1 MAENIL
7 PEEKLFK
14 IIQQEK
20 KSSLK
25 GKGEDPELKKKKDG
39 WYDGFIR
46 KLLAWKEALIAQTG
60 KIAGLVAGKVKLPVK
75 WKIHDIQLFT
85 INSILFIMVI
95 VLVFFTIYYAFAS
108 YPNLARIVTATAK
121 AQSYLPSVNKEA
133 EELHPINYY
142 TQAARQRD
150 IFRVVQPGPAAGD
163 TSLTAGEKTLGGELK
178 LQGIAWSDA
187 PKVMI
192 FSEKDN
198 KLYVVKE
205 GQAIGT
211 TGTRVK
217 TILRNKVILN
227 SGDKNFEL

>member
-20 KSSLK
+20 KSSAK
-25 GKGEDPELKKKKDG
+25 GKGGDPEAKKKKNEWLSG
-39 WYDGFIR
+39 LVR
-46 KLLAWKEALIAQTG
+46 KLLPWKEKLNLQVR
-60 KIAGLVAGKVKLPVK
+60 KVAGKVKLPLK

-85 INSILFIMVI
+85 VNSILFVMVM
-95 VLVFFTIYYAFAS
+95 VLVFFTVYYAFAR
-108 YPNLARIVTATAK
+108 YPNIARIVSATAK
-121 AQSYLPSVNKEA
+121 AQSYLPVVNKEA
-133 EELHPINYY
+133 EELMPLSYY

-150 IFRVVQPGPAAGD
+150 IFSASSSGPAAGEAIPA
-163 TSLTAGEKTLGGELK
+163 TGEKVPGSDLK
-178 LQGIAWSDA
+178 LQGIAWSDV

-198 KLYVVKE
+198 KLFVAKE
-205 GQAIGT
+205 GQFIGT
-211 TGTRVK
+211 TGARVK

-227 SGDKNFEL
+227 SGDKIFEL